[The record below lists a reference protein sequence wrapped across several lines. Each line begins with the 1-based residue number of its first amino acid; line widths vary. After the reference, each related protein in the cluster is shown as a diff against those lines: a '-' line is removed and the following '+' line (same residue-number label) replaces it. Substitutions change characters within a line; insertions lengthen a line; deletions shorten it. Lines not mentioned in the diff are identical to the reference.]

1 MDTED
6 RYEDS
11 DDMKSQHWMLKIGAT
26 MAVLVALVGL
36 AWVLAE
42 TPRPKNLT
50 YGGARLTSNAE
61 PEQAMAV
68 RTGDQP
74 HPARVVG
81 TSGALAAGGTGGGF
95 EAAEPIV
102 IQELETIT
110 GNVDGSELVGRK
122 VDLHVPVLQDGNPVT
137 FWIGTPDNRLLVVLH
152 RDVRDGSAR
161 QQSLPPAH
169 GILTVQEGQ
178 QAVISGTIQM
188 VPPAEDRYSWN
199 LTREQTR
206 EVEARRIYLRADSV
220 RSEGHGE

>member
-42 TPRPKNLT
+42 TPRATNLT
-50 YGGARLTSNAE
+50 YAGARLTSNAE
-61 PEQAMAV
+61 QDPVTSV
-68 RTGDQP
+68 RISGEP

-81 TSGALAAGGTGGGF
+81 TSGAIGTGGGF

-110 GNVDGSELVGRK
+110 GNVDGSDLVGRR
-122 VDLHVPVLQDGNPVT
+122 VDLHVPVLHDGNPVT

-152 RDVRDGSAR
+152 RDVRDGSQR
-161 QQSLPPAH
+161 QTSLPPAH

-199 LTREQTR
+199 LTRAQTR

-220 RSEGHGE
+220 RTEGHGE

>member
-26 MAVLVALVGL
+26 MAVLVALAGF

-50 YGGARLTSNAE
+50 YAGARLTSNAGGE
-61 PEQAMAV
+61 RAMAV
-68 RTGDQP
+68 RNSDQP

-81 TSGALAAGGTGGGF
+81 TSGALGADGGF
-95 EAAEPIV
+95 EAAEPIL

-122 VDLHVPVLQDGNPVT
+122 VDLHVTVLQDGNPVT

-161 QQSLPPAH
+161 QTSLPPAH

-220 RSEGHGE
+220 RTEGHGE